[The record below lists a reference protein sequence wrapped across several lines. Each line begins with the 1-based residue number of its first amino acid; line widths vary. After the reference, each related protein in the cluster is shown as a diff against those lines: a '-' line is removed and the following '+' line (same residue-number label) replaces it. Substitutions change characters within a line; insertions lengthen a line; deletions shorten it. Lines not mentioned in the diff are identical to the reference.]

1 MKLRMLSIFIFLS
14 ITSLT
19 IYGCV
24 STNIASFK
32 DPDYDSQSFG
42 RYLVIGNYEKFEM
55 VKMVEGKVVA
65 ELTSNG
71 VYAVANSK
79 ILPPIREYTD
89 DERRNAFIK
98 YKLDAYLIV
107 SPAGVNNATL
117 YVPSIS
123 TTNESASASG
133 NRAHSSSSTVTTP
146 GGEREVLS
154 SVDTKAELYD
164 FQNNHIVWK
173 GQANTNIQ
181 YNAYGQTFATADN
194 ILDSFCSHIV
204 DELAKNDLLKKNH

>member
-1 MKLRMLSIFIFLS
+1 ME
-14 ITSLT
+14 
-19 IYGCV
+19 C
-24 STNIASFK
+24 
-32 DPDYDSQSFG
+32 
-42 RYLVIGNYEKFEM
+42 
-55 VKMVEGKVVA
+55 
-65 ELTSNG
+65 
-71 VYAVANSK
+71 YAVANSK

-123 TTNESASASG
+123 TTHERASVSG
-133 NRAHSSSSTVTTP
+133 NTARASSSTVTTP
-146 GGEREVLS
+146 GGERDVVS

-173 GQANTNIQ
+173 GQANTDIK
-181 YNAYGQTFATADN
+181 YNAYGQTFATLDN
-194 ILDSFCSHIV
+194 VLDSFCSHIV
-204 DELAKNDLLKKNH
+204 DEMAKNDLLKKNQ

>member
-1 MKLRMLSIFIFLS
+1 MKLRALSIFTFLF

-32 DPDYDSQSFG
+32 DPDYDSQKFG
-42 RYLVIGNYEKFEM
+42 RYLVIGNYEKFEI
-55 VKMVEGKVVA
+55 VQKVEGKVVS
-65 ELTSNG
+65 ELTANG
-71 VYAVANSK
+71 VYAVENSK

-89 DERRNAFIK
+89 DERWNAFIK
-98 YKLDAYLIV
+98 YNLDAYLIV
-107 SPAGVNNATL
+107 SQAGVNNATL

-123 TTNESASASG
+123 TTNASASSSR
-133 NRAHSSSSTVTTP
+133 NRAHASSSTVTTP

-173 GQANTNIQ
+173 GQANTHIQ
-181 YNAYGQTFATADN
+181 YNAYGQTFATMDN
-194 ILDSFCSHIV
+194 VLDSFCSHIV
-204 DELAKNDLLKKNH
+204 DEMAKNELLKRSH